1 MSRKRALLILLCSL
15 LGAVALVLL
24 VATVYMERMLGLIN
38 RDPAD
43 TLSASALEE
52 LLQGETGDHG
62 GPVYD
67 PEDISIPSAPTLL
80 DPEKKLLNIL
90 LIGQDRRDGQSRSL
104 SDAMILCT
112 LNRDA
117 GVLTM
122 TSFLRD
128 SYVRIPGRGN
138 NKLNAAYPMGGME
151 LLDATLT
158 ENFGVTVDGNIEV
171 DFSQFERIIDL
182 LGGVEITLTD
192 QEARHLQHEYGFE
205 LKEGPN
211 RLTGA
216 EALGYARIRKLGT
229 DFARTDRQRAV
240 LTALIEQFRGAG
252 LRQLHKAAKEILS
265 LITTDMSNAQLLGY
279 AMELAPLLKNL
290 QIRSQRIPA
299 DGTYSFGDAGK
310 ITSCIFLDFE
320 ANRALLRGTILETD

>member
-1 MSRKRALLILLCSL
+1 MSRKRVFLIILCSL

-24 VATVYMERMLGLIN
+24 VGTVYMERMLGLIN
-38 RDPAD
+38 RDPVE
-43 TLSASALEE
+43 TLSSSALEE
-52 LLQGETGDHG
+52 LLQGETGDRE

-80 DPEKKLLNIL
+80 DPDKKLLNIL
-90 LIGQDRRDGQSRSL
+90 LIGQDRRGSQGRSL

-112 LNRDA
+112 LNRETE
-117 GVLTM
+117 VLTM

-128 SYVRIPGRGN
+128 SYVRIPGKGN
-138 NKLNAAYPMGGME
+138 NKLNAAYPMGGMA

-158 ENFGVTVDGNIEV
+158 ENFGITVDGNVEV

-192 QEARHLQHEYGFE
+192 QEVRHLRHEYGFE
-205 LKEGPN
+205 LKEGRN

-240 LTALIEQFRGAG
+240 LTALIEQFRSAN
-252 LRQLHKAAKEILS
+252 LRQLHKAAKEILG
-265 LITTDMSNAQLLGY
+265 LITTDLSNAQILGY
-279 AMELAPLLKNL
+279 AMELAPLLKEL
-290 QIRSQRIPA
+290 EIRSQRIPA
-299 DGTYSFGDAGK
+299 EGTYSFGDAGK

-320 ANRALLRGTILETD
+320 ANRKLLRRTILETD